1 MFFYVKETGVPGLQR
16 VIACRAAPG
25 TRPENHTGNR
35 MTVPLRRAAFTFIFI
50 TVLLDML
57 ALGII
62 IPVLPKLVLDFVGGD
77 AVRASDYLG
86 LFGTAWALMQ
96 FLFSPIHGALS
107 DRFGRRPII
116 LMSNFG
122 LGLDYI
128 LMALAPTLAWLFV
141 GRVIS
146 GITAASI
153 STAYAY
159 VADVTEPD
167 KRAQLFGMLGVAFG
181 AGFVLGPALG
191 GIAGGYD
198 PRLPFWIAAG
208 LSLIN
213 GVYGL
218 LILPESL
225 PAEKRAPF
233 NWKRANPIGSLILL
247 RSHPQLLWL
256 SVVSFLGHLAHSSLP
271 NIGVLYMLYRY
282 SWSEQT
288 VGFVMALV
296 GLCAMVVQG
305 GLIGPAVKHLG
316 ETRAMIV
323 GLVFGVAGFAA
334 FGLAATGLWFMAG
347 IPLLALWGIAG
358 AATLALMSRHVGE
371 SEQGRLQG
379 ANASLMGIASLI
391 GPGIF
396 TQSFALFIGAGAV
409 VYLPGMPFLLAA
421 VMLAAAI
428 AVGLYTTKGTKRA

>member
-1 MFFYVKETGVPGLQR
+1 
-16 VIACRAAPG
+16 
-25 TRPENHTGNR
+25 
-35 MTVPLRRAAFTFIFI
+35 MTAHPIRRAAFTFIFI

-57 ALGII
+57 ALGIV

-77 AVRASDYLG
+77 AVKGADYLG

-116 LMSNFG
+116 LLSNFG

-128 LMALAPTLAWLFV
+128 LMALAPTLGWLFV
-141 GRVIS
+141 GRIIS
-146 GITAASI
+146 GVTAASI

-159 VADVTEPD
+159 VADVAEPD
-167 KRAQLFGMLGVAFG
+167 KRAKLFGMLGVAFG
-181 AGFVLGPALG
+181 AGFVLGPAMG
-191 GIAGGYD
+191 GIAGSYD

-208 LSLIN
+208 LSLLN

-225 PAEKRAPF
+225 PPEKRAPF

-247 RSHPQLLWL
+247 RSHPQLLGL
-256 SVVSFLGHLAHSSLP
+256 AVAMFLIHLAHSSLP
-271 NIGVLYMLYRY
+271 NIGVLYMMYRY
-282 SWSEQT
+282 SWAEHT
-288 VGFVMALV
+288 VGFVMAFV
-296 GLCAMVVQG
+296 GLCSMIVQG
-305 GLIGPAVKHLG
+305 GLIGPAVKHFG
-316 ETRAMIV
+316 ENRAMYI

-334 FGLAATGLWFMAG
+334 FGLATSGLWFLAG
-347 IPLLALWGIAG
+347 IPLLALWGIAS
-358 AATLALMSRHVGE
+358 APMLSLMSRRVSE

-379 ANASLMGIASLI
+379 ANASMMGIASLI

-396 TQSFALFIGAGAV
+396 TQSFALSIGANAI
-409 VYLPGMPFLLAA
+409 VYLPGAPFLLSA
-421 VMLAAAI
+421 VMIVGSLAAA
-428 AVGLYTTKGTKRA
+428 LYTMHKTSDEKAA

>member
-1 MFFYVKETGVPGLQR
+1 MTGTP
-16 VIACRAAPG
+16 I
-25 TRPENHTGNR
+25 
-35 MTVPLRRAAFTFIFI
+35 RRAAFTFIFI

-57 ALGII
+57 ALGIV
-62 IPVLPKLVLDFVGGD
+62 IPVLPKLILDFVGGD

-116 LMSNFG
+116 LLSNFG

-141 GRVIS
+141 GRIIS

-159 VADVTEPD
+159 VADVAEPA

-191 GIAGGYD
+191 GIAGSVD

-208 LSLIN
+208 LSLVN
-213 GVYGL
+213 GLYGL

-225 PAEKRAPF
+225 PVEKRAPF
-233 NWKRANPIGSLILL
+233 KWTRANPVGSLILL
-247 RSHPQLLWL
+247 RSHPQLLGL
-256 SVVSFLGHLAHSSLP
+256 AVVSFLGHLAHSSLP
-271 NIGVLYMLYRY
+271 NIGVLYMIYRY
-282 SWSEQT
+282 SWTEQA
-288 VGFVMALV
+288 VGFVMAGV

-316 ETRAMIV
+316 ETNAMLV
-323 GLVFGVAGFAA
+323 GLVFGVLGFAA
-334 FGLAATGLWFMAG
+334 FGLAATGFWFLTG
-347 IPLLALWGIAG
+347 VPLLALWGIAS
-358 AATLALMSRHVGE
+358 AATLALMSHHVGA
-371 SEQGRLQG
+371 SEQGQLQG

-396 TQSFALFIGAGAV
+396 TQSFGLAIADGAP
-409 VYLPGMPFLLAA
+409 VYLPGAPFLLSAI
-421 VMLAAAI
+421 MLAAAI
-428 AVGLYTTKGTKRA
+428 AVGIYTTRDDKGENSA

>member
-1 MFFYVKETGVPGLQR
+1 MT
-16 VIACRAAPG
+16 AAAPL
-25 TRPENHTGNR
+25 PI
-35 MTVPLRRAAFTFIFI
+35 RRAAFTFIFI

-57 ALGII
+57 ALGIV

-77 AVRASDYLG
+77 AVKGADYLG

-116 LMSNFG
+116 LLSNFG

-128 LMALAPTLAWLFV
+128 LMALAPTLGWLFV
-141 GRVIS
+141 GRIIS

-159 VADVTEPD
+159 VADVAEPD
-167 KRAQLFGMLGVAFG
+167 KRAKLFGMLGVAFG
-181 AGFVLGPALG
+181 AGFVLGPAMG
-191 GIAGGYD
+191 GIAGSFD

-208 LSLIN
+208 LSLLN
-213 GVYGL
+213 GLYGL

-225 PAEKRAPF
+225 PPEKRAPF
-233 NWKRANPIGSLILL
+233 GWKRANPIGSLILL
-247 RSHPQLLWL
+247 RSHPQLMGLA
-256 SVVSFLGHLAHSSLP
+256 VVSFLGHLAHSSLP
-271 NIGVLYMLYRY
+271 NIGVLYMMYRY
-282 SWSEQT
+282 SWAEHT
-288 VGFVMALV
+288 VGFVMAAV

-305 GLIGPAVKHLG
+305 AMIGPVVKHLG
-316 ETRAMIV
+316 ETKAMLL

-334 FGLAATGLWFMAG
+334 FGLATSGSWFLAG
-347 IPLLALWGIAG
+347 IPILALWGIAS
-358 AATLALMSRHVGE
+358 AATLALMSRRVSA

-391 GPGIF
+391 GPAIF
-396 TQSFALFIGAGAV
+396 TQSFAVFIAPGAPV
-409 VYLPGMPFLLAA
+409 HLPGMPFLLSALMVAA
-421 VMLAAAI
+421 SI
-428 AVGLYTTKGTKRA
+428 AVAVYTTRERKVEKSA